1 MHVMKYLHCNY
12 CMHTC
17 GFRIN
22 AKLVKKGSFRIN
34 AKLVKE
40 EKFYILNYDVAP
52 LLLGA

>member
-22 AKLVKKGSFRIN
+22 ARLVKEGSSRIN

-40 EKFYILNYDVAP
+40 EFKIVWIENFNYAT
-52 LLLGA
+52 